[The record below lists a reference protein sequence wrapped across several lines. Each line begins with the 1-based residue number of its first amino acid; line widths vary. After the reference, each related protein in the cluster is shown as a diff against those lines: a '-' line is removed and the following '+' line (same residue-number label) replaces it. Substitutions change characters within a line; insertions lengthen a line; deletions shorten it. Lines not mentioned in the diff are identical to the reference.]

1 MKPQSV
7 IVGETQIRI
16 LPTVKGLVSESEIVE
31 DEINSFK
38 PDLVALSI
46 GPEEVK
52 GTREWDGEPYDMS
65 GWDEVYGLSLRKLL
79 GDNSVRLPP
88 PSFSTAIKISDSKN
102 IEVVGIDMDEEED
115 VKIGTS
121 AIQVIYIVR
130 IGHYALKFA
139 KHYLPIIS
147 VRIKDHVPG
156 SPVILLGFCFLG
168 LLLGFIMIMVMM
180 AMIMTQDIGT
190 AYVDDKTNDRNKHCF
205 LELDISRI
213 EYLVEGFPANVQG
226 NQAQYY
232 GGCKASQSHDAIL
245 LCCPRFGFRCAVAR
259 TSKFPSP
266 SISTA

>member
-7 IVGETQIRI
+7 TVGKTQIRI

-102 IEVVGIDMDEEED
+102 IEVVGIDMDEESFTEAYTTNITFWNTMARGRLEKRM
-115 VKIGTS
+115 VKKGIAGSTPEEISINMERSIRKIGGFVKLEEQRVSTMAENIGS
-121 AIQVIYIVR
+121 YSDKDRVLAVIEISNVDSLVKL
-130 IGHYALKFA
+130 LKE
-139 KHYLPIIS
+139 S
-147 VRIKDHVPG
+147 
-156 SPVILLGFCFLG
+156 
-168 LLLGFIMIMVMM
+168 
-180 AMIMTQDIGT
+180 
-190 AYVDDKTNDRNKHCF
+190 
-205 LELDISRI
+205 
-213 EYLVEGFPANVQG
+213 
-226 NQAQYY
+226 
-232 GGCKASQSHDAIL
+232 
-245 LCCPRFGFRCAVAR
+245 
-259 TSKFPSP
+259 
-266 SISTA
+266 